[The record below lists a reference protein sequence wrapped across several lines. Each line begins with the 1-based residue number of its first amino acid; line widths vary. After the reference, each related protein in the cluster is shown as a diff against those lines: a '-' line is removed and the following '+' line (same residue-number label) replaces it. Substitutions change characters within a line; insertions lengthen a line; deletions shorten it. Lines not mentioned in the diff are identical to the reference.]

1 MTAEKLEAEDV
12 LNNMSQ
18 KSLLAQGDSPVKV
31 YFVMAAGV
39 LALLAMPVATQAQG
53 VGVGAHEGA
62 HKGAHVGH
70 RVLGPV
76 GGAVGGVVGGVT
88 GGVVGGVKGALGIP
102 QRRHYYHR
110 QPER

>member
-1 MTAEKLEAEDV
+1 M
-12 LNNMSQ
+12 
-18 KSLLAQGDSPVKV
+18 KV
-31 YFVMAAGV
+31 HFVMTAGV

-53 VGVGAHEGA
+53 IGVGAHEGA

-76 GGAVGGVVGGVT
+76 GGVVGGVAGGVT

-102 QRRHYYHR
+102 HHRRHYYHR
-110 QPER
+110 PY